1 MIKYCPSRVRSMSP
15 LRSRPSPCQPSEQEY
30 VFYPLILI
38 ELIKILKYTVTMFL
52 VDVSKSMGNTRTVEL
67 PPGPN
72 GEERTTEMTNLEW
85 ALQFVKL
92 KIQEMVSDSAAYV
105 TK

>member
-1 MIKYCPSRVRSMSP
+1 
-15 LRSRPSPCQPSEQEY
+15 
-30 VFYPLILI
+30 
-38 ELIKILKYTVTMFL
+38 MFL
-52 VDVSKSMGNTRTVEL
+52 VDVSKPMGKTRTVEL

-92 KIQEMVSDSAAYV
+92 KIQEMDFG
-105 TK
+105 